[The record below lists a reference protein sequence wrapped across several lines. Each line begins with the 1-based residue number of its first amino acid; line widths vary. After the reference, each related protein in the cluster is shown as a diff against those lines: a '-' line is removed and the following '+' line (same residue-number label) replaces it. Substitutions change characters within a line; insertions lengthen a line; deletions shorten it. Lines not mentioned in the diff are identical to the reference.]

1 MSIREPI
8 LRFFGHLLWPSS
20 CSICGAIGVPVCVE
34 CLLPLLSPP
43 MPAVLGDF
51 PLETGGIHEGFLRDL
66 ILELKYGGDRTLGV
80 SMGRALG
87 RIFPKPSGDVLVPVP
102 LHRDSVR
109 GFNQSK
115 AIAEGLRLEWGILVS
130 DCLEWREERIAQTA
144 RKESERRNMPLDAMV
159 VRRKGL
165 AGKRTVLVDD
175 VATTGTTLQRA
186 GIAVKRGGGRVVCA
200 YTWTA
205 VPKGKKWL

>member
-1 MSIREPI
+1 MSIREPV
-8 LRFFGHLLWPSS
+8 LRFLGHLLWPSS
-20 CSICGAIGVPVCVE
+20 CSICGAMGVPACVE

-43 MPAVLGDF
+43 MPASLGDF
-51 PLETGGIHEGFLRDL
+51 PLETGGIHEGILRDFV
-66 ILELKYGGDRTLGV
+66 LELKYGGDRTLGV
-80 SMGRALG
+80 AMGRALG
-87 RIFPKPSGDVLVPVP
+87 RIFPKPSAEVLVPVP

-115 AIAEGLRLEWGILVS
+115 AIAEGLCLEWGIPVS

-144 RKESERRNMPLDAMV
+144 RKESERRNMPLDAMA

-165 AGKRTVLVDD
+165 GGKWAVLVDD
-175 VATTGTTLQRA
+175 VATTGTTLIRA
-186 GIAVKRGGGRVVCA
+186 GAAVENGGGRTVCA

-205 VPKGKKWL
+205 VPKGGKG